1 MIGFQL
7 IFFVFVAFIIFINIS
22 KYIKNENSPII
33 STKAKLIKK
42 KRETCTNTDSNGVMT
57 TTEKLILEFELD
69 TGSEIKFTVG
79 RRVFKNV
86 PEHEWGTLIFQGTR
100 FLKFNSSSGVVEK

>member
-22 KYIKNENSPII
+22 NYIKNENSPII

-42 KRETCTNTDSNGVMT
+42 K
-57 TTEKLILEFELD
+57 EKRAQIQTAMEL
-69 TGSEIKFTVG
+69 
-79 RRVFKNV
+79 
-86 PEHEWGTLIFQGTR
+86 
-100 FLKFNSSSGVVEK
+100 